1 MSRKT
6 INGILLVYDY
16 SYPIASNVLEHVN
29 SFKGHSRFKVWA
41 VNAELGFPEA
51 LREYEFQVIVLHY
64 SLFGWLPFCLSKEFL
79 EYLGGSGNSYKIAF
93 FQDEYRYWPERSDLL
108 NRYKVDCVY
117 TCIEPAYY
125 QDTYQRYTN
134 VPRLI
139 TYIPGYV
146 SDDMVKWARELTKP
160 DGQRTIDMGYRGRQ
174 PYHYMGK
181 AAREKH
187 EIGTR
192 FLELASGLG
201 LKMDIASEE
210 HKRIYG
216 RQWLEFLANCR
227 ATLGVEAGVS
237 IFDIDN
243 VIMPQYQQM
252 VAEKPDISFEEVYD
266 KLLFQYDGKGIYYRT
281 ISPRAFEAAAVR
293 SCQILF
299 EGKYSEILEP
309 MVHYIPLQKD
319 FSNFDEVIAMYR
331 DESFRRQLT
340 DNAHRDLIASGKYS
354 YQRFIKR
361 FDHEC
366 LDADLKE
373 QIEIEEFQ
381 KIDNLLRESEN
392 AQLKKL
398 LQAKYNEL
406 QDVFCKHVQLQSQYM
421 DQQKELQDVLSKYV
435 NLHSQYMEQQKALN
449 KRDPVYLLK
458 MVLKRALG
466 KSKDKLNHLLS
477 KYGLL

>member
-1 MSRKT
+1 MIKD
-6 INGILLVYDY
+6 LVN
-16 SYPIASNVLEHVN
+16 A
-29 SFKGHSRFKVWA
+29 FQGHSRFKVWA

-64 SLFGWLPFCLSKEFL
+64 SLFSWLPFFLSEEFL

-125 QDTYQRYTN
+125 QDTYQRYTR
-134 VPRLI
+134 VPKLF

-146 SDDMVKWARELTKP
+146 SDDMVQWARELTKP

-174 PYHYMGK
+174 SFHYMGK

-243 VIMPQYQQM
+243 VIIPQYQKM
-252 VAEKPDISFEEVYD
+252 LAKKPDITFEEVYD

-293 SCQILF
+293 TCQILF
-299 EGKYSEILEP
+299 EGRYSGILEP
-309 MVHYIPLQKD
+309 MVHYIPLKKD

-331 DESFRRQLT
+331 DESLRRELT
-340 DNAHRDLIASGKYS
+340 DNAYRDLIDSGQYN
-354 YQRFIKR
+354 YQRFIKM
-361 FDHEC
+361 FD
-366 LDADLKE
+366 LDLMEMKMDSEIYYQDAQELTKRISKVGTYMKIKIKMKHLE
-373 QIEIEEFQ
+373 QTTRKWTNPVKHWIGN
-381 KIDNLLRESEN
+381 KIPF
-392 AQLKKL
+392 LKKIRSRMRSLGSQL
-398 LQAKYNEL
+398 LQRL
-406 QDVFCKHVQLQSQYM
+406 T
-421 DQQKELQDVLSKYV
+421 
-435 NLHSQYMEQQKALN
+435 
-449 KRDPVYLLK
+449 
-458 MVLKRALG
+458 
-466 KSKDKLNHLLS
+466 
-477 KYGLL
+477 